1 MSAHL
6 AGPNGAR
13 PEARGPQEHPVGP
26 PAIPLVRAQRELWRH
41 LWNWTLGALL
51 VVWLTLVAVAW
62 YTGHHE
68 AEEIT
73 DGQLVAVARLWL
85 AAEPGAMSA
94 PAEPLDRRRV
104 KAYVQDLAV
113 LQWVGDRLV
122 TDTHGLADGLG
133 LSAAPPNGLSELNR
147 HGAGGS
153 RYWRVYVA
161 ERTDGG
167 QTRRVAVLM
176 DMAQRYDLGKD
187 VAEHVARPALLVLPL
202 IALVL
207 WWTIRR
213 GLRPLERLSREVA
226 ALDTAHGQR
235 LDDRQRFREFSSTVT
250 AINTLVDT
258 LQTRAQREREF
269 ASDVAHELRTPLSAI
284 ALQARAAQTDP
295 TPEHLHRLEQEA
307 LRAGRILTQLLD
319 LARAQRNSGD
329 SEPVATALGEV
340 AADLIAA
347 HAQQAYDSG
356 HELSLVQ
363 PEAPVTVRVTPMLLE
378 LALRNLIAN
387 ALRHTPPGTQVAV
400 EVWRGPQGCG
410 VSVSDDGQRAGAPV
424 VSAAATHGL
433 GLGLRLVERMAEQM
447 GGQLVRDTGQPP
459 MTTRFT
465 LRWSD

>member
-1 MSAHL
+1 MSA
-6 AGPNGAR
+6 P
-13 PEARGPQEHPVGP
+13 PPVMS
-26 PAIPLVRAQRELWRH
+26 LVRAQRELWRH

-73 DGQLVAVARLWL
+73 DGQLIAVARLWMR
-85 AAEPGAMSA
+85 AAPHDEPAAQQDVRQG
-94 PAEPLDRRRV
+94 RV
-104 KAYVQDLAV
+104 SAYVQDVALI
-113 LQWVGDRLV
+113 QWDDERLV
-122 TDTHGLADGLG
+122 TDTHGMAQGLG
-133 LSAAPPNGLSELNR
+133 LSAPPPLGFSVRPFQGLQGPSQ
-147 HGAGGS
+147 
-153 RYWRVYVA
+153 WRLYVA
-161 ERTDGG
+161 GQQADGHE
-167 QTRRVAVLM
+167 RRVAVLM
-176 DMAQRYDLGKD
+176 DMAHRYDLGRD
-187 VAEHVARPALLVLPL
+187 VALHVARPALLVLPL

-226 ALDTAHGQR
+226 ALDTANGQR

-295 TPEHLHRLEQEA
+295 TPEHLQRLEQEA

-363 PEAPVTVRVTPMLLE
+363 PDAPVTVRVTPMLLE

-447 GGQLVRDTGQPP
+447 GGQLVRDTGLPP

>member
-1 MSAHL
+1 MS
-6 AGPNGAR
+6 P
-13 PEARGPQEHPVGP
+13 PVI
-26 PAIPLVRAQRELWRH
+26 ALVRAQRELWRH

-85 AAEPGAMSA
+85 AAEPGVMSA
-94 PAEPLDRRRV
+94 PPEPLDRRRV

-133 LSAAPPNGLSELNR
+133 LSAAPPLGLSELNR

-161 ERTDGG
+161 ERTDPVDRG

-284 ALQARAAQTDP
+284 ALQARAAQADP
-295 TPEHLHRLEQEA
+295 TPEHLQRLEQEA

-347 HAQQAYDSG
+347 HAQQAHDSG

-363 PEAPVTVRVTPMLLE
+363 PDAPVTVRVTPMLLE

-400 EVWRGPQGCG
+400 EVWQDAHGCG

>member
-1 MSAHL
+1 MS
-6 AGPNGAR
+6 P
-13 PEARGPQEHPVGP
+13 PVI
-26 PAIPLVRAQRELWRH
+26 ALVRAQRELWRH

-85 AAEPGAMSA
+85 AAEPGVMSA
-94 PAEPLDRRRV
+94 PREPLDRRRV

-133 LSAAPPNGLSELNR
+133 LSAAPPLGLSELNR

-161 ERTDGG
+161 ERTDPVDHG

-284 ALQARAAQTDP
+284 ALQARAAQADP
-295 TPEHLHRLEQEA
+295 TPEHLQRLEQEA

-329 SEPVATALGEV
+329 SEPVAIALGEV

-347 HAQQAYDSG
+347 HAQQAHDSG

-363 PEAPVTVRVTPMLLE
+363 PDAPVTVRVTPMLLE

-400 EVWRGPQGCG
+400 EVWQDAHGCG

>member
-1 MSAHL
+1 MSA
-6 AGPNGAR
+6 R
-13 PEARGPQEHPVGP
+13 P
-26 PAIPLVRAQRELWRH
+26 PALPLVRAQRELWRH

-73 DGQLVAVARLWL
+73 DGQLMAVSRLWL
-85 AAEPGAMSA
+85 AAEPGAL
-94 PAEPLDRRRV
+94 PVPPEPLDRRRV

-113 LQWVGDRLV
+113 LQWVDDRLV
-122 TDTHGLADGLG
+122 TDTHGMAAGLG
-133 LSAAPPNGLSELNR
+133 FASAPAPGLSQPVYQ
-147 HGAGGS
+147 GAQGRS
-153 RYWRVYVA
+153 EWRMFVG
-161 ERTDGG
+161 ERRTTGG

-176 DMAQRYDLGKD
+176 DMAQRYDLGRD

-284 ALQARAAQTDP
+284 ALQARAAQTEP
-295 TPEHLHRLEQEA
+295 TPEHLQRLEQEA
-307 LRAGRILTQLLD
+307 LRAGRILAQLLD

-329 SEPVATALGEV
+329 SAPVPTALGEV

-347 HAQQAYDSG
+347 HAQQAHDSG

-363 PEAPVTVRVTPMLLE
+363 PEAPVTVRVSPMLLE

-400 EVWRGPQGCG
+400 EVWQDARACG
-410 VSVSDDGQRAGAPV
+410 VSVSDDGQRAGAPAV
-424 VSAAATHGL
+424 DAAATHGL

-459 MTTRFT
+459 MTTCFT

>member
-1 MSAHL
+1 MK
-6 AGPNGAR
+6 P
-13 PEARGPQEHPVGP
+13 
-26 PAIPLVRAQRELWRH
+26 
-41 LWNWTLGALL
+41 
-51 VVWLTLVAVAW
+51 
-62 YTGHHE
+62 
-68 AEEIT
+68 
-73 DGQLVAVARLWL
+73 
-85 AAEPGAMSA
+85 
-94 PAEPLDRRRV
+94 
-104 KAYVQDLAV
+104 YVQDLAV
-113 LQWVGDRLV
+113 LQWVDDRLV
-122 TDTHGLADGLG
+122 TDTHGMAAGLG
-133 LSAAPPNGLSELNR
+133 FASVPQPGLTEQAYQGPQGRSD
-147 HGAGGS
+147 
-153 RYWRVYVA
+153 WRMYVG
-161 ERTDGG
+161 ERRSGG

-176 DMAQRYDLGKD
+176 DMAQRYDLGSD

-207 WWTIRR
+207 WWAIRR

-284 ALQARAAQTDP
+284 ALQARAAQADP
-295 TPEHLHRLEQEA
+295 TPEHLHRLEQES
-307 LRAGRILTQLLD
+307 LRAGRILAQLLD
-319 LARAQRNSGD
+319 LARAQRNGGD
-329 SEPVATALGEV
+329 SVPAATALGPV
-340 AADLIAA
+340 AAELIAA
-347 HAQQAYDSG
+347 HAQQAHDSG

-363 PEAPVTVRVTPMLLE
+363 PDAPVTVRVSPMLLE

-400 EVWRGPQGCG
+400 EVWQDARACG
-410 VSVSDDGQRAGAPV
+410 VSVSDDGQRADAPA
-424 VSAAATHGL
+424 VSAATTHGL

-447 GGQLVRDTGQPP
+447 GGQLVRDTGLPP

>member
-1 MSAHL
+1 MS
-6 AGPNGAR
+6 PS
-13 PEARGPQEHPVGP
+13 V
-26 PAIPLVRAQRELWRH
+26 IPLVRAQRELWRH

-62 YTGHHE
+62 YVGHHE

-73 DGQLVAVARLWL
+73 DGQLMAVSRLWL
-85 AAEPGAMSA
+85 AAEPGAMPA
-94 PAEPLDRRRV
+94 PPEPLNRRRV
-104 KAYVQDLAV
+104 KPYVQDLAV
-113 LQWVGDRLV
+113 LQWVDDRLV
-122 TDTHGLADGLG
+122 TDTHGMAAGLG
-133 LSAAPPNGLSELNR
+133 FASVPQPGLTEQVYQGPQGRSD
-147 HGAGGS
+147 
-153 RYWRVYVA
+153 WRMYVG
-161 ERTDGG
+161 ERRSGG

-176 DMAQRYDLGKD
+176 DMAQRYDLGSD

-207 WWTIRR
+207 WWAIRR

-284 ALQARAAQTDP
+284 ALQARAAQADP
-295 TPEHLHRLEQEA
+295 TPEHLHRLEQES
-307 LRAGRILTQLLD
+307 LRAGRILAQLLD
-319 LARAQRNSGD
+319 LARAQRNGGD
-329 SEPVATALGEV
+329 SVPAATALGPV
-340 AADLIAA
+340 AAELIAA
-347 HAQQAYDSG
+347 HAQQAHDSG

-363 PEAPVTVRVTPMLLE
+363 PDVPVTVRVSPMLLE

-400 EVWRGPQGCG
+400 EVWQDARACG
-410 VSVSDDGQRAGAPV
+410 VSVSDDGQRADAPA
-424 VSAAATHGL
+424 VSAATTHGL

-447 GGQLVRDTGQPP
+447 GGQLVRDTGLPP

-465 LRWSD
+465 LRWGD

>member
-1 MSAHL
+1 MHERRTAVSPA
-6 AGPNGAR
+6 A
-13 PEARGPQEHPVGP
+13 VGRTEGHAVNP

-62 YTGHHE
+62 YIGHHE

-85 AAEPGAMSA
+85 AAEPGAVHTS
-94 PAEPLDRRRV
+94 PAPLDRRRV

-122 TDTHGLADGLG
+122 TDTHGLAAGLDLAGAPAPG
-133 LSAAPPNGLSELNR
+133 LSQLNHR
-147 HGAGGS
+147 GPAGTT
-153 RYWRVYVA
+153 YWRVYVA
-161 ERTDGG
+161 ERTDSG

-235 LDDRQRFREFSSTVT
+235 LDDRRRFREFSSTVT

-295 TPEHLHRLEQEA
+295 APDQLQRLEQES
-307 LRAGRILTQLLD
+307 LRAGRILAQLLD
-319 LARAQRNSGD
+319 LARAQRSGGD
-329 SEPVATALGEV
+329 SVPVPTALGDV

-363 PEAPVTVRVTPMLLE
+363 PDAPVSLRVTPMLLE

-400 EVWRGPQGCG
+400 EVWQRPQACG
-410 VSVSDDGQRAGAPV
+410 VSVSDDGQRPGAPAV
-424 VSAAATHGL
+424 GAAATHGL
-433 GLGLRLVERMAEQM
+433 GLGLRLVDRMAEQM
-447 GGQLVRDTGQPP
+447 GAELLRDHGEAP

-465 LRWSD
+465 LRWPR